1 MTDHQ
6 FVIGQFVCKFGCL
19 VLVLV
24 VAIAD
29 NSICYICSQQLTGK
43 WGEKERKI
51 GKCSKGAEEA
61 FLKAAK
67 TVFDL
72 S

>member
-43 WGEKERKI
+43 
-51 GKCSKGAEEA
+51 
-61 FLKAAK
+61 
-67 TVFDL
+67 
-72 S
+72 